1 MQSNITEFKTR
12 KLVDALKGL
21 GLNVEKEH
29 VLLVVEEVTDAL
41 KR

>member
-1 MQSNITEFKTR
+1 MQSNLTEFKT
-12 KLVDALKGL
+12 KVLVEALKGL